1 MSFICYKCDKYYK
14 SYQCLWNHNRLHH
27 KTKKENQKINKKE
40 DEKEDIK
47 EDKMYEKIFCNHCN
61 CQYANKY
68 SLKRHL
74 KSCNYTDQEI
84 KQIIKEPKTNSK
96 MGVKVENNNQISND
110 SLVSKNAEI
119 AELKNLIK
127 TIVEIIPKF
136 KPNITNNNANNII
149 NNVNN
154 NTNIQNN
161 NIQNNNQISI
171 NMVPFGD
178 EDIPNSLTSQ
188 EQINILKQKNKALE
202 AIIKTVHFNKKYP
215 QFHNI
220 AINDDKGYKY
230 DKILKQYKEI
240 SKYELLLELI
250 ENRVNDIYDINE
262 ENKFNLSKKTHDYI
276 KTYIEMF
283 NLENVLEKNMKSI
296 EPIIL
301 NESQDLLNKKKL
313 KLKIKN

>member
-14 SYQCLWNHNRLHH
+14 SYQCLWNHNRQHH
-27 KTKKENQKINKKE
+27 KTKKGKQKIGEKDGKNYKKV
-40 DEKEDIK
+40 
-47 EDKMYEKIFCNHCN
+47 FCDHCG

-74 KSCNYTDQEI
+74 KSCNYTDEEI
-84 KQIIKEPKTNSK
+84 SQIVKEPKTNSK
-96 MGVKVENNNQISND
+96 TNLEAELEVENNIQISSD
-110 SLVSKNAEI
+110 SLASKDAEI

-136 KPNITNNNANNII
+136 QPNVTNNDNANHITNN
-149 NNVNN
+149 VSN

-178 EDIPNSLTSQ
+178 EDIPNSLTAQ

-283 NLENVLEKNMKSI
+283 NLENVLEKNIKSI

-301 NESQDLLNKKKL
+301 HESQDLLDKKKL
-313 KLKIKN
+313 KLKLKN